1 MTFRDLVAVV
11 KQTFSEWLEDG
22 APKEAAAVAYYAML
36 SVPALILLIQW
47 ILGQVVSNQAQQ
59 SVVNFIAQNIQ
70 GQGSSVITSL
80 IQGASVAQRGGL
92 AAVVSLATLA
102 FSATTIVVH
111 LEQSL
116 NRIWEIAEENKDI
129 ASKIRG
135 RVSSLI
141 VVLFLGLFLLASVAI
156 STAVSG
162 VAASTISSLPV
173 GAWALQFIN
182 ALVMLLLLT
191 VLFAATFKV
200 LPNAI
205 IAWRDTWLGAA
216 ITALLFIIGQYLLG
230 LYLGKS
236 APGSAYGVAGSV
248 VALMVWIYFS
258 ALILFLGAEFTQ
270 VYANRFGS
278 HIKPDEDAIS
288 LQQKVL
294 QEQDAPSREPDADKV
309 KPEAA

>member
-1 MTFRDLVAVV
+1 
-11 KQTFSEWLEDG
+11 
-22 APKEAAAVAYYAML
+22 
-36 SVPALILLIQW
+36 
-47 ILGQVVSNQAQQ
+47 
-59 SVVNFIAQNIQ
+59 
-70 GQGSSVITSL
+70 
-80 IQGASVAQRGGL
+80 VAQRGGL

-111 LEQSL
+111 LEQAL
-116 NRIWEIAEENKDI
+116 DRIWEIAEEDKDI
-129 ASKIRG
+129 GSKIRE

-141 VVLFLGLFLLASVAI
+141 LVIFLGAFLLASVA
-156 STAVSG
+156 VSATVYG
-162 VAASTISSLPV
+162 LAASTISSLPV
-173 GAWALQFIN
+173 GAWALQLIN

-200 LPNAI
+200 LPDAV

-216 ITALLFIIGQYLLG
+216 ITALLFIVGQYVLG

-278 HIKPDEDAIS
+278 HIRPDEDAIP

-294 QEQDAPSREPDADKV
+294 QEQEAPAQEPGADKV